1 MLSKEY
7 AKNIQ
12 KLFRGDMNRYHKLS
26 ILFFTG
32 GLVFFAIGIF
42 TGDVETGFVLV
53 FPFFIG
59 SGIYAFLG
67 IVFVFI
73 SILLFIYGF
82 AGATTGSI
90 DLQFEKNRQNTK
102 SKKIVKGGGVVLI
115 GPIPIVFGSNWKIA
129 IIMMVLAI
137 LFIFCAFLAFR
148 FL

>member
-1 MLSKEY
+1 
-7 AKNIQ
+7 
-12 KLFRGDMNRYHKLS
+12 MNRCHKVS
-26 ILFFTG
+26 ILFFIG

-42 TGDVETGFVLV
+42 TGEVEAGFVLI

-59 SGIYAFLG
+59 SGIYALSG
-67 IVFVFI
+67 IVLVFI
-73 SILLFIYGF
+73 SILLFMFGF
-82 AGATTGSI
+82 TGTTVESI
-90 DLQFEKNRQNTK
+90 DLQFEKNKHDTK

-137 LFIFCAFLAFR
+137 LLITCAFLAFR